1 MNVETY
7 TMMTDMT
14 EGRIIPRLTSYTIP
28 LIMGNLFQ
36 LTYNA
41 ADSVIVGKFLGDEA
55 LAAVGTAG
63 PVMNM
68 IILFISGMC
77 MGAGIL
83 MSTQYGAKKYDQLE
97 RQISTTM
104 LGGII
109 FSAVIALLLILLARP
124 LLAFLQVPDEI
135 VCSAAVYLRIVFVGL
150 IFTFIYN
157 FFSNTLRALGD
168 SRVPLYFLIISAFLN
183 IIMDLLFIVVIR
195 WGVAGSAVA
204 TTLSEALC
212 CLFCLIYIKK
222 KIPLLCLG
230 KKWKVFDVSILWRT
244 FTYGITSALQQMC
257 IQLGKICVQTIVN
270 VQGVAFIAAFTAV
283 NRVDDF
289 ALTPQGNIAHAATTF
304 MAQNRGAGKFRR
316 MKKGFLD
323 SILLQ
328 AIYTVVIGAAVFG
341 LARPIMQLFVSDGS
355 QEVITLG
362 MSYLRLISLMYL
374 MPAAT
379 NMIQGFFRGL
389 GDLKVTLISTVLNFM
404 ARFLTAWLMIHMMG
418 GAFSCLA
425 WANFFGW
432 IAMSAFE
439 IPMMVLR
446 WRKINRGEN
455 VSNEKDK

>member
-1 MNVETY
+1 MKGKGSGAEAPGSFLRGNLISLSGRNSAIIGLFANERDEEMT
-7 TMMTDMT
+7 TDMT
-14 EGRIIPRLTSYTIP
+14 EGKIIPQLTAFTIP
-28 LIMGNLFQ
+28 LVLGNLFQ

-41 ADSVIVGKFLGDEA
+41 ADSVIVGKFVGDEA

-104 LGGII
+104 LGGLV
-109 FSAVIALLLILLARP
+109 FSAVVALLLIVLAYP
-124 LLAFLQVPDEI
+124 LLGLLQVPDDI
-135 VCSAAVYLRIVFVGL
+135 VHSAAVYLRIIFVGL

-183 IIMDLLFIVVIR
+183 IVLDLLFVVVIR

-204 TTLSEALC
+204 TMLSEALC

-222 KIPLLCLG
+222 KVPLLCLG
-230 KKWKVFDVSILWRT
+230 KKWRVFDASILWRT

-270 VQGVAFIAAFTAV
+270 VQGVAFIAAYTAI

-289 ALTPQGNIAHAATTF
+289 ALTPQGNISHAATTF
-304 MAQNRGAGKFRR
+304 MAQNRGAGKISR
-316 MKKGFLD
+316 MKSGEDQPDEERLPGFD
-323 SILLQ
+323 
-328 AIYTVVIGAAVFG
+328 
-341 LARPIMQLFVSDGS
+341 
-355 QEVITLG
+355 
-362 MSYLRLISLMYL
+362 
-374 MPAAT
+374 PAADHLFS
-379 NMIQGFFRGL
+379 GGL
-389 GDLKVTLISTVLNFM
+389 SGCICAGPSDHAALCKRRIGRSDHSWHIISEADCAHVPDACSHQCDPGILPGD
-404 ARFLTAWLMIHMMG
+404 G
-418 GAFSCLA
+418 
-425 WANFFGW
+425 
-432 IAMSAFE
+432 
-439 IPMMVLR
+439 
-446 WRKINRGEN
+446 
-455 VSNEKDK
+455 